1 MKNRHRIFL
10 LSPANLAGTRAGY
23 VLREN
28 AESQIARRLRQEG
41 VSLGE
46 LFAFLSSLYFRGKLA
61 YARAFSAPPSGL
73 CGSYVI
79 TATAGLM
86 DPEMIVTLDQVLEM
100 AAGKIEADDRRYRD
114 SFDLGCQMLCQRIEQ
129 SCDIVLLGSVA
140 TPKYVEPLLQAFG
153 ERLLFPIEFVGR
165 GDMSRGG
172 LMLRAVE
179 AQTELAYTPI
189 LNATR
194 HGARPPKL
202 VPIRRAG
209 FSAKLQ
215 VKLGSTTQS
224 RDQIRRTRSIDSRTS
239 ERTT

>member
-10 LSPANLAGTRAGY
+10 LSPANLSGTRAGY
-23 VLREN
+23 VLRDN
-28 AESQIARRLRQEG
+28 AESNLACRLRREG
-41 VSLGE
+41 LPLGE
-46 LFAFLSSLYFRGKLA
+46 LFASLSSLYFRGKLA
-61 YARAFSAPPSGL
+61 YAKAFSVPPLGM

-86 DPEMIVTLDQVLEM
+86 DPDAIVTLDRVRAM
-100 AAGKIEADDRRYRD
+100 AAGKIEADDRRYRG
-114 SFDLGCQMLCQRIEQ
+114 SFDRGCQLLSGKIDA
-129 SCDIVLLGSVA
+129 SCEIVLLGSIA

-153 ERLLFPIEFVGR
+153 ERLLFPAEFVGR

-179 AQTELAYTPI
+179 AQTELAYAPV

-202 VPIRRAG
+202 LPIRRAG
-209 FSAKLQ
+209 FSKSNQAQ
-215 VKLGSTTQS
+215 LGSKTPPH
-224 RDQIRRTRSIDSRTS
+224 DQRREIDPRTS
-239 ERTT
+239 EPTT